1 MRTLKEKLVE
11 RLIEGSDD
19 IFTEFVVVGLEESLT
34 VIINEITRLVNKP
47 KLSDIEHTDLNS
59 LYHDGKATITVLQY
73 YTADD
78 YLIERKIINS
88 AWDKLMSE
96 VF

>member
-1 MRTLKEKLVE
+1 MKNTKEKLVE

-19 IFTEFVVVGLEESLT
+19 LFTEFVVVGLEESLT
-34 VIINEITRLVNKP
+34 VITNEITRLVNKP
-47 KLSDIEHTDLNS
+47 KLSDIDHTDLNS

-73 YTADD
+73 YTAGD
-78 YLIERKIINS
+78 YLEERKIINS

>member
-1 MRTLKEKLVE
+1 MKTAKEKLIE
-11 RLIEGSDD
+11 RLIEGNDD
-19 IFTEFVVVGLEESLT
+19 IFTEFVIVGLEESLT

-47 KLSDIEHTDLNS
+47 KISEIEHTDLNS

-88 AWDKLMSE
+88 AWDRLIGE

>member
-1 MRTLKEKLVE
+1 MKTTKEKLIE
-11 RLIEGSDD
+11 RLIEGNDD
-19 IFTEFVVVGLEESLT
+19 IFTEFVIVGLEESLT

-47 KLSDIEHTDLNS
+47 KISEIEHTDLNS

-88 AWDKLMSE
+88 AWDRLIGE

>member
-1 MRTLKEKLVE
+1 MKTTKEKLIE
-11 RLIEGSDD
+11 RLIEGNDD

-34 VIINEITRLVNKP
+34 VIINEITRLVNKS
-47 KLSDIEHTDLNS
+47 KISENEHTDLNS

-88 AWDKLMSE
+88 AWDRLIGE

>member
-1 MRTLKEKLVE
+1 MKTTKEKLIE
-11 RLIEGSDD
+11 RLIEGNDD
-19 IFTEFVVVGLEESLT
+19 IFTEFVVVCLYESLN
-34 VIINEITRLVNKP
+34 VIINEITSLVNKP
-47 KLSDIEHTDLNS
+47 KISEVEHTDLNS

-78 YLIERKIINS
+78 YPIERKIINS
-88 AWDKLMSE
+88 AWDRLIGE

>member
-19 IFTEFVVVGLEESLT
+19 IFTEFVVLGLEESLT

-47 KLSDIEHTDLNS
+47 KLSDIEHTELNS
-59 LYHDGKATITVLQY
+59 LYHDGKSTITVLQY

-78 YLIERKIINS
+78 YSIERKIINS
-88 AWDKLMSE
+88 AWDKLMSG